1 MFCNLRN
8 TQAVPLIISFFVSAF
23 LFAVSSIYLRTCAVR
38 CMFGYIFFPPV
49 DSDDCNSLAKS
60 TFSRLKLR
68 MVIWKFWSHRFARNV
83 YVCVCIGCRCY
94 LLWARAHTHTST
106 NVIVY
111 EKQLVDEYW
120 CVLAG
125 CIPSEF
131 ATWAV
136 TKRRRRKK
144 KRLYVKKIDSCVG
157 WTETTKTS
165 VAEFRVKRFHHSDA
179 LKRRCNLSCSYAAMR
194 HNSTHSNTTLSIHTR
209 GFFFC
214 FSFLCIITAR
224 AASSNLS
231 TTIFLHAIRQNCF
244 PIFDGEWSCITTI
257 GVLCIK
263 KCLDLKSVDVNG
275 GRWKFTT

>member
-1 MFCNLRN
+1 M
-8 TQAVPLIISFFVSAF
+8 
-23 LFAVSSIYLRTCAVR
+23 
-38 CMFGYIFFPPV
+38 
-49 DSDDCNSLAKS
+49 
-60 TFSRLKLR
+60 
-68 MVIWKFWSHRFARNV
+68 
-83 YVCVCIGCRCY
+83 CIGCRCY

-214 FSFLCIITAR
+214 FSFLCIITR
-224 AASSNLS
+224 SCSIIQFIDDNFSSCHTSKLFSDFWRRMIVHYDNWCFVHKKVLRFEISRCEWRKMKIYNIRNDGKRMAWLKSHDFYFSISFQPVS
-231 TTIFLHAIRQNCF
+231 TQQIYH
-244 PIFDGEWSCITTI
+244 I
-257 GVLCIK
+257 GV
-263 KCLDLKSVDVNG
+263 
-275 GRWKFTT
+275 

>member
-1 MFCNLRN
+1 MTAIHWPKVHFLDWNSGWWFENSDHIVSFVMF
-8 TQAVPLIISFFVSAF
+8 
-23 LFAVSSIYLRTCAVR
+23 
-38 CMFGYIFFPPV
+38 M
-49 DSDDCNSLAKS
+49 
-60 TFSRLKLR
+60 
-68 MVIWKFWSHRFARNV
+68 
-83 YVCVCIGCRCY
+83 CVCIGCRCY

-194 HNSTHSNTTLSIHTR
+194 HNSTHSNTTLSVHTG
-209 GFFFC
+209 GFFLLLFFMHYYTLVQHHPIYRRQFFFMPYVKTVFRFLTENDRALRQLVFC
-214 FSFLCIITAR
+214 A
-224 AASSNLS
+224 
-231 TTIFLHAIRQNCF
+231 
-244 PIFDGEWSCITTI
+244 
-257 GVLCIK
+257 
-263 KCLDLKSVDVNG
+263 
-275 GRWKFTT
+275 